1 MFRYILDF
9 LDANLII
16 FKHQFGFRENY
27 STQQAIISLVKKITE
42 SLDSGDMVIGVLI
55 DLRKAFDTISHDIV
69 LKKMHLYKIRDN
81 ASFLTGRSQ
90 YVMYDGMLSATMS
103 IKCGVPQG
111 SNLGP
116 QLCIRTMSDIGKIS
130 DFLYTI
136 LNADDTCA
144 LLNEK

>member
-1 MFRYILDF
+1 
-9 LDANLII
+9 
-16 FKHQFGFRENY
+16 
-27 STQQAIISLVKKITE
+27 
-42 SLDSGDMVIGVLI
+42 MVIGVLI

-69 LKKMHLYKIRDN
+69 LKKMYLYKIRNN

-116 QLCIRTMSDIGKIS
+116 QLCIRTMSDIGNIS

-136 LNADDTCA
+136 LNADDTCV